1 MSAAGEFSSPNV
13 EAKDYYERLGVPEDA
28 SAEEIANHTK
38 KYVAKLKPEL
48 SDHDNADERW
58 DRFNNARQ
66 TLNEAEIKAEYDTF
80 RERFGP
86 QDGAEAYEAWEAR
99 DRPGDPATLD
109 PARQLDRPSIGK
121 EDSTASD
128 EQTAERQTANR
139 QTDGRQQRRSRE
151 HTQRTSDA
159 ERQRRRRERQRR
171 RREADIDLDSS
182 KAYSTRNVDRDDED
196 DEEVT
201 EETAGQST
209 ARQVLSHL
217 RESGRVATREVATA
231 LGMLELVVV
240 GYAIYALVVQFGAAR
255 VADAAGTVIAQ
266 NIATVGVVLGV
277 GFVIVSRYLQRFGAD
292 PANPDGRPS
301 PGRQLIRDSDT
312 PRWFVYGPAVAGVL
326 FAGLLP
332 LGGGGTTLLFV
343 GLAMLFTYG
352 RYRVVAELV
361 PTPDWSDSVDVAGG
375 VGAAVLFI
383 VIFVLSTPDAGIVA
397 SVATAGPAVALAV
410 VALTTAVVV
419 IPSVALWLGDREE
432 ANAA

>member
-1 MSAAGEFSSPNV
+1 MSTAGEFSSPNV

-28 SAEEIANHTK
+28 SAEDVANHTK
-38 KYVAKLKPEL
+38 KYVAQFKPEL

-58 DRFNNARQ
+58 DRFNDARQ
-66 TLNEAEIKAEYDTF
+66 TLNGAETKEEYDTF

-121 EDSTASD
+121 EGTATSD
-128 EQTAERQTANR
+128 EEPAESQTSSRQS
-139 QTDGRQQRRSRE
+139 DDRQQRRSRE
-151 HTQRTSDA
+151 RTRQTSEA
-159 ERQRRRRERQRR
+159 ERERRRRERQRR

-182 KAYSTRNVDRDDED
+182 KAHSTRNVDRDDEED
-196 DEEVT
+196 DEAT
-201 EETAGQST
+201 EEPASQST
-209 ARQVLSHL
+209 ARQVLSHF
-217 RESGRVATREVATA
+217 RESGRVATREAATA
-231 LGMLELVVV
+231 LEVLELAVV
-240 GYAIYALVVQFGAAR
+240 GYIIYALIVQFGAAS
-255 VADAAGTVIAQ
+255 VADAAGTVIVQ
-266 NIATVGVVLGV
+266 DIATVGVVLGV
-277 GFVIVSRYLQRFGAD
+277 GFVLVSRYLQRFGTD

-312 PRWFVYGPAVAGVL
+312 PTWFVYGPAVAGVL

-361 PTPDWSDSVDVAGG
+361 PTPDWSEYVDIAGG
-375 VGAAVLFI
+375 AGAAVLFI
-383 VIFVLSTPDAGIVA
+383 AIFVLSAPGAGVEA
-397 SVATAGPAVALAV
+397 DVATSGPAVAIVV
-410 VALTTAVVV
+410 VALIAAIVA
-419 IPSVALWLGDREE
+419 IPSVALWLGAREE
-432 ANAA
+432 AEAA

>member
-1 MSAAGEFSSPNV
+1 
-13 EAKDYYERLGVPEDA
+13 
-28 SAEEIANHTK
+28 
-38 KYVAKLKPEL
+38 
-48 SDHDNADERW
+48 
-58 DRFNNARQ
+58 
-66 TLNEAEIKAEYDTF
+66 
-80 RERFGP
+80 
-86 QDGAEAYEAWEAR
+86 
-99 DRPGDPATLD
+99 
-109 PARQLDRPSIGK
+109 
-121 EDSTASD
+121 
-128 EQTAERQTANR
+128 
-139 QTDGRQQRRSRE
+139 
-151 HTQRTSDA
+151 
-159 ERQRRRRERQRR
+159 
-171 RREADIDLDSS
+171 
-182 KAYSTRNVDRDDED
+182 
-196 DEEVT
+196 
-201 EETAGQST
+201 
-209 ARQVLSHL
+209 
-217 RESGRVATREVATA
+217 
-231 LGMLELVVV
+231 
-240 GYAIYALVVQFGAAR
+240 